1 MKDGSMKTLIDSVL
15 VFVDHKSKLVDRFS
29 ELSKLVHDL
38 TILVERQTFNILEL
52 IRKSLQL
59 QLELLVTL
67 G

>member
-52 IRKSLQL
+52 IRKSL
-59 QLELLVTL
+59 
-67 G
+67 